1 MSTSP
6 AENIKVVLKPVK
18 TAFTGQIMLLTPDD
32 AIEYEKLTENLRRI
46 PQTVQLRRRT
56 ARSIHHR

>member
-1 MSTSP
+1 MSTTP

-32 AIEYEKLTENLRRI
+32 AVEYEKLSKSSSNTTN
-46 PQTVQLRRRT
+46 
-56 ARSIHHR
+56 RSTTRKNC